1 VVSKTID
8 VGSIPTA
15 RALIYSKIMNKVIQF
30 FKESR
35 TEMLENVTWTKYSEL
50 QNHSILVLIASLI
63 FAIFIGLIDFALDNG
78 LKFFYESF
86 K

>member
-1 VVSKTID
+1 
-8 VGSIPTA
+8 
-15 RALIYSKIMNKVIQF
+15 LIYSKIMNKVIQF

>member
-1 VVSKTID
+1 MVSKTID
-8 VGSIPTA
+8 VGSIPAA